1 MKKKY
6 RRAVCFAIGC
16 IWLILLSPFLI
27 IGIIGEL
34 IVKLFEWLCLRVF
47 PADWL
52 KTKLRVYGYGQDCPC
67 QKKEKLMKK
76 NPSIKQSNE
85 TITW

>member
-34 IVKLFEWLCLRVF
+34 SEMLFEWLCLRVF

-52 KTKLRVYGYGQDCPC
+52 KTKLRVYDNDQDCPC
-67 QKKEKLMKK
+67 GEKGEITGKEPYNKTE
-76 NPSIKQSNE
+76 Q
-85 TITW
+85 